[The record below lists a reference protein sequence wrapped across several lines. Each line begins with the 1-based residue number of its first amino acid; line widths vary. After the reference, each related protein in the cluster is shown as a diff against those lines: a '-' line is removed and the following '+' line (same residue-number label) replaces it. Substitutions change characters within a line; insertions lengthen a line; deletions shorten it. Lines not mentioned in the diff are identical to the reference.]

1 MGTGFRRQI
10 PLVCT
15 PYKRARTKARVK
27 AQYTEGSDKCGAAN
41 AAEKVLKTSE
51 VETNNGGNNVSMKAL
66 GGYFYNLAS
75 AAINKKVVLEQLVA
89 NNSKLAATNKDLVEI
104 VKMQQLSDHK
114 LTVDLQILGNE
125 ASADYKRFIKKT
137 WNINYQLVPP
147 NIH

>member
-51 VETNNGGNNVSMKAL
+51 VETNNVSNKVGMKAFE
-66 GGYFYNLAS
+66 GYSDNLAVT
-75 AAINKKVVLEQLVA
+75 AINNKSVLEQLVA
-89 NNSKLAATNKDLVEI
+89 KNVKIAATNEDLVAR
-104 VKMQQLSDHK
+104 VKNCPTILRISNERPTASTKWSAEGHHK
-114 LTVDLQILGNE
+114 VRGT
-125 ASADYKRFIKKT
+125 
-137 WNINYQLVPP
+137 
-147 NIH
+147 